1 MPPSWLASVER
12 IITRWRAGAGGLG
25 ASWVVAVSGGSDSVG
40 LLRVLHT
47 LAPRLGLSLSVA
59 HLDHRVRGDA
69 ARADAAFV
77 AELAATLG
85 LPFDLG
91 HWQPDRPGHFEA
103 DARRARYAWLAEV
116 AGARG
121 ANGIAVGHTR
131 DDQAETILHR
141 IVRGTGLRGLAGI
154 PPRRRL
160 AEGLT
165 LVRPLLNVSR
175 EEIRAYL
182 RALGQSYR
190 EDTSNADVSRTRA
203 RIRHDLLP
211 RLAQEYNP
219 RVVEALVR
227 LGALAGVAGRQLD
240 ASLSELERA
249 VLVSANSKQVILK
262 GPVFRRAPE
271 WLHAEVLRRFW
282 RRAGWPEAGMN
293 AARWQQM
300 ARLAREEGSRASVGG
315 GVELATDSLFVV
327 LVRVR
332 VEAPAAPVAATPLSL
347 PVPGDVEVP
356 WAGVRIIA
364 TLDSA
369 APRDETL
376 DLDALVLPLLV
387 RAPVAGDRFEPLGMG
402 GQSTPLN
409 DFFRSRRVRRA
420 QRASVPL
427 VCDQRGIV
435 WVVGH
440 RIAHRVRRTD
450 ATRRTLDLHLD
461 RLYSASDP
469 T

>member
-1 MPPSWLASVER
+1 VER
-12 IITRWRAGAGGLG
+12 TITRWRAGTRGQG
-25 ASWVVAVSGGSDSVG
+25 AAWVIAVSGGSDSVG
-40 LLRVLHT
+40 LLRVLHA

-59 HLDHRVRGDA
+59 QLDHGVRGDA

-77 AELAATLG
+77 AELAAALG

-116 AGARG
+116 AAARG

-154 PPRRRL
+154 PSRRWL

-182 RALGQSYR
+182 ATLGQSYR
-190 EDTSNADVSRTRA
+190 EDTSNADLGRTRA
-203 RIRHDLLP
+203 RIRHDLLSC
-211 RLAQEYNP
+211 LAQEYNP

-227 LGALAGVAGRQLD
+227 LGALAGAAERRLD

-249 VLVSANSKQVILK
+249 VLVSANPKQVILK
-262 GPVFRRAPE
+262 GPVFRRAPG

-282 RRAGWPEAGMN
+282 RRAGWPEADMN
-293 AARWQQM
+293 ADRWQRM

-315 GVELATDSLFVV
+315 GVELGTDSLFVV
-327 LVRVR
+327 LVRVQ
-332 VEAPAAPVAATPLSL
+332 APAAPVSAASLSL
-347 PVPGDVEVP
+347 PVPGDVAIP
-356 WAGVRIIA
+356 WAGGRIVA
-364 TLDSA
+364 VLDPA

-376 DLDALVLPLLV
+376 DLDALALPLLV
-387 RAPVAGDRFEPLGMG
+387 RAAVAGDRFEPLGMG

-409 DFFRSRRVRRA
+409 DFFRSRRVRHA
-420 QRASVPL
+420 QRGSVPL

-450 ATRRTLDLHLD
+450 VTNRTLGLRLD
-461 RLYSASDP
+461 RLHSASDP